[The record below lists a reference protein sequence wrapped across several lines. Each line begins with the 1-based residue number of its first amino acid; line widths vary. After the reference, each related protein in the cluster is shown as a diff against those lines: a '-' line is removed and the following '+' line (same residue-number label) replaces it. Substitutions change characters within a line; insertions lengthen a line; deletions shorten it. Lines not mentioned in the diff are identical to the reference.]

1 VVTEQSG
8 WPATTKTKQQQQQQ
22 HYEMPHLPFRPLRSP
37 AAVHHINSDV
47 TPVIS
52 RSTQQ

>member
-1 VVTEQSG
+1 MASNNKNKAAAAAALRHAASSFP
-8 WPATTKTKQQQQQQ
+8 PAI
-22 HYEMPHLPFRPLRSP
+22 RSP